1 MVLAWFIV
9 FLMFFVMELITMGLT
24 TVWFAIG
31 ALVAFIF
38 ALIELPVWSQ
48 CVAFIV
54 VSTVI
59 LYFMRP
65 FALKFVNNKS
75 IKTNID
81 TMSGKIGKVTK
92 EINNV
97 EGRGEVLVE
106 GLEWTARTENGEVLE
121 KGTMVTIVRIEGVK
135 AIVKKQ

>member
-1 MVLAWFIV
+1 MVLTWFIV

-31 ALVAFIF
+31 ALVGFIF
-38 ALIELPVWSQ
+38 ALIGLPVWSQ
-48 CVAFIV
+48 CVVFVV

-59 LYFMRP
+59 LIFMRP
-65 FALKFVNNKS
+65 FALKFINNKS
-75 IKTNID
+75 IKTNVD
-81 TMSGKIGKVTK
+81 TMKGKTGKVVK

-97 EGRGEVLVE
+97 EGKGEILVE